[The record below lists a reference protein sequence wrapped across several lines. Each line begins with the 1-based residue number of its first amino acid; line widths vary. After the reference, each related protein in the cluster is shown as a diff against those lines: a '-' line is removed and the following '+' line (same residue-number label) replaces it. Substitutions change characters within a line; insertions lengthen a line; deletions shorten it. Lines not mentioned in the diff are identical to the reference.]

1 MFKRILVPLDGSRFS
16 SSAVKYAV
24 EVSKHF
30 KADIIFMQAV
40 TPATPYVATPITPIG
55 TISSTAAN
63 LAAEA
68 TRLTDRENVSK
79 AKRYL
84 QRKFRETT
92 SKGLKCSYKV
102 TIGDPTESIMSLCH
116 NEGVDLVVMS
126 SHGKG
131 RLKRAIAGS
140 VADKLTRESRV
151 PILLIRPT
159 RK

>member
-30 KADIIFMQAV
+30 EADIIFMQV
-40 TPATPYVATPITPIG
+40 VVPATPYVAPTTPTG
-55 TISSTAAN
+55 TLSPTAAKF
-63 LAAEA
+63 AAQA
-68 TRLTDRENVSK
+68 ARLKDRGNISK

-84 QRKFRETT
+84 QRKVREITN
-92 SKGLKCSYKV
+92 KGLKCSYKV
-102 TIGDPTESIMSLCH
+102 TMGNPAESIMSLCSKK
-116 NEGVDLVVMS
+116 GVDLVVMS

-131 RLKRAIAGS
+131 GLKRAIMGS
-140 VADKLTRESRV
+140 VADKLARESRV
-151 PILLIRPT
+151 PILLIRPR